1 MIPYSKLNS
10 HGNDFILVE
19 NDGTKPSLSI
29 DQIKYY
35 SKREVIGCDQFFI
48 INTSNIENIVCDV
61 FNQDGTKACQCG
73 NGLRATMLYLNKK
86 YNLKRARLVVCNQV
100 YQAEYDN
107 ELISVNM
114 GSPMYVDK
122 IDRLN
127 ESKYSIEKDGLVVT
141 LDELDSDLEFSF
153 IPLSI
158 GNDHCVVF
166 SPESINYKE
175 RISEIINEIYNGIMN
190 IGFIKNAANF
200 MSDDKTIL
208 DIMVNERGA
217 GYTDSC
223 GSGATAAAI
232 CMFKLYEL
240 SHESRVSRSMIRVK
254 QKGGILDIKKTYNP
268 DEFMLIGPSSFDG
281 EGELTSSGNRSHR
294 C

>member
-19 NDGTKPSLSI
+19 NDGTKPSLSV

-35 SKREVIGCDQFFI
+35 SKRDVIGCDQFFI

-127 ESKYSIEKDGLVVT
+127 ESKYSIEKDGLVVKV
-141 LDELDSDLEFSF
+141 DELDSDLEFSF

-190 IGFIKNAANF
+190 IGFIKNAADF

-240 SHESRVSRSMIRVK
+240 SHESRVTRSMIRVK

-281 EGELTSSGNRSHR
+281 EGALE
-294 C
+294 

>member
-190 IGFIKNAANF
+190 IGFIKNAADF

-240 SHESRVSRSMIRVK
+240 SHESRVTQSMIRVK

-281 EGELTSSGNRSHR
+281 EGALE
-294 C
+294 

>member
-19 NDGTKPSLSI
+19 NDGTKPSLSV

-35 SKREVIGCDQFFI
+35 SKRDVIGCDQFFI

-73 NGLRATMLYLNKK
+73 NGLRATMLYLNRK

-100 YQAEYDN
+100 YQAEFDN

-114 GSPMYVDK
+114 GSPTYVDN

-141 LDELDSDLEFSF
+141 LDELGSDLMFSF

-158 GNDHCVVF
+158 GNDHCIVF
-166 SPESINYKE
+166 SSESINHKE

-190 IGFIKNAANF
+190 IGFIKNAADF

-232 CMFKLYEL
+232 CMFKLFEL
-240 SHESRVSRSMIRVK
+240 SHESRVTQSMIRVK
-254 QKGGILDIKKTYNP
+254 QKGGILNIKKTYNP

-281 EGELTSSGNRSHR
+281 EGALE
-294 C
+294 

>member
-10 HGNDFILVE
+10 HGNDFILIE
-19 NDGTKPSLSI
+19 NDETKPSLTI

-190 IGFIKNAANF
+190 IGFIKNAADF

-240 SHESRVSRSMIRVK
+240 SHESRVTRSMIRVK
-254 QKGGILDIKKTYNP
+254 QKGGILEIKKTYNP

-281 EGELTSSGNRSHR
+281 EGALE
-294 C
+294 

>member
-175 RISEIINEIYNGIMN
+175 RISEIINEIYNCIMN
-190 IGFIKNAANF
+190 IGFIKNAADF

-240 SHESRVSRSMIRVK
+240 SHESRVTQSMIRVK

-281 EGELTSSGNRSHR
+281 EGALE
-294 C
+294 

>member
-19 NDGTKPSLSI
+19 SNGSQPSLSV

-35 SKREVIGCDQFFI
+35 SKRDVIGCDQFFI
-48 INTSNIENIVCDV
+48 VNTSNIENIVCDV

-100 YQAEYDN
+100 YQAEYNN

-114 GSPMYVDK
+114 GSPMYIDK

-127 ESKYSIEKDGLVVT
+127 ESKYSIEKDGLVIT
-141 LDELDSDLEFSF
+141 LDELDSDLKFSF

-175 RISEIINEIYNGIMN
+175 RISEIINEIYNGTMN
-190 IGFIKNAANF
+190 IGFIKNASDF

-240 SHESRVSRSMIRVK
+240 SHESRVTRSMIRVK

-268 DEFMLIGPSSFDG
+268 DEFMLIGPSTFDG
-281 EGELTSSGNRSHR
+281 EGALE
-294 C
+294 

>member
-19 NDGTKPSLSI
+19 NDGTKPSLSV

-35 SKREVIGCDQFFI
+35 SKRDVIGCDQFFI
-48 INTSNIENIVCDV
+48 VNTSNIENIVCDV

-127 ESKYSIEKDGLVVT
+127 ESKYSIEKDGLVVK
-141 LDELDSDLEFSF
+141 LNELDSDLEFSF
-153 IPLSI
+153 IPLTI

-190 IGFIKNAANF
+190 IGFIKNAADF

-240 SHESRVSRSMIRVK
+240 SHESRVTRSMIRVK

-281 EGELTSSGNRSHR
+281 EGALE
-294 C
+294 

>member
-19 NDGTKPSLSI
+19 NDGTKPSLSV

-114 GSPMYVDK
+114 GSPIYVDK
-122 IDRLN
+122 IDLLN
-127 ESKYSIEKDGLVVT
+127 ESKYSIENDGLVVT

-190 IGFIKNAANF
+190 IGFIKNAADF

-240 SHESRVSRSMIRVK
+240 SHESRVTQSMIRVK

-281 EGELTSSGNRSHR
+281 EGALE
-294 C
+294 

>member
-86 YNLKRARLVVCNQV
+86 YNLKKARLVVCNQV
-100 YQAEYDN
+100 YQAECEN

-141 LDELDSDLEFSF
+141 LDELDSDLKFSF

-190 IGFIKNAANF
+190 IGFIKNAADF

-240 SHESRVSRSMIRVK
+240 NHESRVAQSMIRVK

-281 EGELTSSGNRSHR
+281 EGALE
-294 C
+294 

>member
-19 NDGTKPSLSI
+19 NDGTKPSLSV

-86 YNLKRARLVVCNQV
+86 YNLKRARLVVCDQV

-190 IGFIKNAANF
+190 IGFIKNAADF

-240 SHESRVSRSMIRVK
+240 SHESRVTRSMIRVK

-281 EGELTSSGNRSHR
+281 EGALE
-294 C
+294 

>member
-19 NDGTKPSLSI
+19 NDGTKPSLSL

-35 SKREVIGCDQFFI
+35 SKRDVIGCDQFFI

-127 ESKYSIEKDGLVVT
+127 ESKYLIEKDGLVVT
-141 LDELDSDLEFSF
+141 LDEIDSDLEFSF

-175 RISEIINEIYNGIMN
+175 RISEIINEVYNGIMN
-190 IGFIKNAANF
+190 IGFIKNAADF

-208 DIMVNERGA
+208 DIIVNERGA

-240 SHESRVSRSMIRVK
+240 SHESRVTRSMIRVK

-281 EGELTSSGNRSHR
+281 EGALE
-294 C
+294 

>member
-19 NDGTKPSLSI
+19 NDGTKPSLSV
-29 DQIKYY
+29 DQIKYF
-35 SKREVIGCDQFFI
+35 SKRDVIGCDQFFI

-127 ESKYSIEKDGLVVT
+127 ESKYSIEKDGLVVK
-141 LDELDSDLEFSF
+141 LNELDSDLEFSF
-153 IPLSI
+153 IPLTI

-190 IGFIKNAANF
+190 IGFIKNAADF

-240 SHESRVSRSMIRVK
+240 SHESRVTRSVIRVK

-281 EGELTSSGNRSHR
+281 EGALE
-294 C
+294 

>member
-10 HGNDFILVE
+10 HGNDFILIE
-19 NDGTKPSLSI
+19 SNGSKPSLSI

-86 YNLKRARLVVCNQV
+86 YNLKRARLVVCDQV

-190 IGFIKNAANF
+190 IGFIKNAADF

-240 SHESRVSRSMIRVK
+240 SHESRVTRSMIRVK

-281 EGELTSSGNRSHR
+281 EGALE
-294 C
+294 

>member
-1 MIPYSKLNS
+1 M
-10 HGNDFILVE
+10 VE

-35 SKREVIGCDQFFI
+35 SKRDVIGCDQFFI

-107 ELISVNM
+107 ELITINM

-122 IDRLN
+122 IGRLN

-190 IGFIKNAANF
+190 IGFIKNAADF
-200 MSDDKTIL
+200 MSDDRTIL

-240 SHESRVSRSMIRVK
+240 SHESRVTRSMIRVK

-281 EGELTSSGNRSHR
+281 EGALE
-294 C
+294 

>member
-48 INTSNIENIVCDV
+48 INTSNLENIVCDV

-127 ESKYSIEKDGLVVT
+127 ESKYSIEKDGLVVK

-190 IGFIKNAANF
+190 IGFIKNAADF

-240 SHESRVSRSMIRVK
+240 SHESRVTRSMIRVK

-281 EGELTSSGNRSHR
+281 EGALE
-294 C
+294 

>member
-19 NDGTKPSLSI
+19 NDGTKPSLSV

-35 SKREVIGCDQFFI
+35 SKRDVIGCDQFFI

-86 YNLKRARLVVCNQV
+86 YNLKSARLVVCNQV

-175 RISEIINEIYNGIMN
+175 RISEIINEIYNGRMN
-190 IGFIKNAANF
+190 IGFIKNAADF

-240 SHESRVSRSMIRVK
+240 SHESRVTRSTIRVK
-254 QKGGILDIKKTYNP
+254 QKGGILDIKKIYNP
-268 DEFMLIGPSSFDG
+268 DEFMIIGPSSFDG
-281 EGELTSSGNRSHR
+281 EGALE
-294 C
+294 

>member
-158 GNDHCVVF
+158 GNDHCIVF

-190 IGFIKNAANF
+190 IGFIKNAADF

-240 SHESRVSRSMIRVK
+240 SHESRVTRSMIRVK

-281 EGELTSSGNRSHR
+281 EGALE
-294 C
+294 

>member
-86 YNLKRARLVVCNQV
+86 YNLKRARLVVCDQV

-190 IGFIKNAANF
+190 IGFIKNAADF

-208 DIMVNERGA
+208 DIVVNERGA

-240 SHESRVSRSMIRVK
+240 SHESRVTRSMIRVK

-281 EGELTSSGNRSHR
+281 EGALE
-294 C
+294 

>member
-19 NDGTKPSLSI
+19 NDGTKPSLSV

-35 SKREVIGCDQFFI
+35 SKRDVIGCDQFFI

-127 ESKYSIEKDGLVVT
+127 ESKYSIEKDGLVVK
-141 LDELDSDLEFSF
+141 LDELDSDLKFSF

-190 IGFIKNAANF
+190 IGFIKNAADF

-240 SHESRVSRSMIRVK
+240 SHESRVTRSMIRVK

-281 EGELTSSGNRSHR
+281 EGALE
-294 C
+294 

>member
-19 NDGTKPSLSI
+19 NDETKPSLSI

-35 SKREVIGCDQFFI
+35 SQREVIGCDQFFI

-141 LDELDSDLEFSF
+141 LEELDSDLEFSF

-190 IGFIKNAANF
+190 IGFIKNAADF

-240 SHESRVSRSMIRVK
+240 SHESRVTRSMIRVK

-281 EGELTSSGNRSHR
+281 EGALE
-294 C
+294 

>member
-86 YNLKRARLVVCNQV
+86 YNLKRARLIVCNQV

-190 IGFIKNAANF
+190 IGFIKNAADF
-200 MSDDKTIL
+200 MSDDKIIL

-240 SHESRVSRSMIRVK
+240 SHESRVTRSMIRVK

-268 DEFMLIGPSSFDG
+268 DEFVLIGPSSFDG
-281 EGELTSSGNRSHR
+281 EGALE
-294 C
+294 

>member
-19 NDGTKPSLSI
+19 NDGTTPSLSV

-35 SKREVIGCDQFFI
+35 SKRDVIGCDQFFI

-141 LDELDSDLEFSF
+141 LEELDSDLEFSF

-175 RISEIINEIYNGIMN
+175 RVSEIINEIYNGMMN
-190 IGFIKNAANF
+190 IGFIKNAADF

-240 SHESRVSRSMIRVK
+240 SHESRVTRSMIRVK

-281 EGELTSSGNRSHR
+281 EGALE
-294 C
+294 

>member
-19 NDGTKPSLSI
+19 NDGTKPSLSV

-35 SKREVIGCDQFFI
+35 SKRDVIGCDQFFI
-48 INTSNIENIVCDV
+48 VNTSNIENIVCDV

-190 IGFIKNAANF
+190 IGFIKNAADF

-240 SHESRVSRSMIRVK
+240 SHESRVTRSMIRVK

-281 EGELTSSGNRSHR
+281 EGALE
-294 C
+294 

>member
-86 YNLKRARLVVCNQV
+86 YNLKRASLIVCNQV

-114 GSPMYVDK
+114 GSPVYVDK

-141 LDELDSDLEFSF
+141 LVELDSDLKFSF

-190 IGFIKNAANF
+190 IGFIKNAADF

-240 SHESRVSRSMIRVK
+240 SHESRVTRSMIRVK

-281 EGELTSSGNRSHR
+281 EGALE
-294 C
+294 

>member
-48 INTSNIENIVCDV
+48 INTSNIENIVCEV

-86 YNLKRARLVVCNQV
+86 YNLRRARLVVCNQV

-122 IDRLN
+122 IDQLN

-153 IPLSI
+153 MPLSI

-190 IGFIKNAANF
+190 IGFIKNAADF

-240 SHESRVSRSMIRVK
+240 SHESRVTRSMIRVK

-281 EGELTSSGNRSHR
+281 EGALE
-294 C
+294 

>member
-19 NDGTKPSLSI
+19 NDGTKPSLSV

-35 SKREVIGCDQFFI
+35 SKRDVIGCDQFFI

-114 GSPMYVDK
+114 GSPMYLDK

-190 IGFIKNAANF
+190 IGFIKNAADF

-240 SHESRVSRSMIRVK
+240 SHESRVTRAMIRVK

-268 DEFMLIGPSSFDG
+268 DEFMLIGPSTFDG
-281 EGELTSSGNRSHR
+281 EGALE
-294 C
+294 

>member
-19 NDGTKPSLSI
+19 NDGTKPSLSV

-35 SKREVIGCDQFFI
+35 SKRDVIGCDQFFI
-48 INTSNIENIVCDV
+48 VNTSNIENIVCDV

-127 ESKYSIEKDGLVVT
+127 ESKYSIEKDGLVVK
-141 LDELDSDLEFSF
+141 LNELDSDLEFSF
-153 IPLSI
+153 IPLTI

-190 IGFIKNAANF
+190 IGFIKNAADF

-240 SHESRVSRSMIRVK
+240 SHESRVTRSVIRVK

-281 EGELTSSGNRSHR
+281 EGALE
-294 C
+294 

>member
-1 MIPYSKLNS
+1 
-10 HGNDFILVE
+10 
-19 NDGTKPSLSI
+19 
-29 DQIKYY
+29 
-35 SKREVIGCDQFFI
+35 
-48 INTSNIENIVCDV
+48 
-61 FNQDGTKACQCG
+61 
-73 NGLRATMLYLNKK
+73 MLYLNKK
-86 YNLKRARLVVCNQV
+86 YNLKRASLVVCNQV

-141 LDELDSDLEFSF
+141 LDELDSDLVFSF

-190 IGFIKNAANF
+190 IGFIKNAADF

-240 SHESRVSRSMIRVK
+240 SHESRVTRSMIRVK

-281 EGELTSSGNRSHR
+281 EGALE
-294 C
+294 

>member
-107 ELISVNM
+107 ELITINM

-190 IGFIKNAANF
+190 IGFIKNAADF

-240 SHESRVSRSMIRVK
+240 SHESRVTRSMIRVK

-268 DEFMLIGPSSFDG
+268 DEFILIGPSSFDG
-281 EGELTSSGNRSHR
+281 EGALE
-294 C
+294 

>member
-19 NDGTKPSLSI
+19 NDGTKPSLSV

-35 SKREVIGCDQFFI
+35 SKRDVIGCDQFFI

-86 YNLKRARLVVCNQV
+86 YNLKRARLVVCDQV

-190 IGFIKNAANF
+190 IGFIKNAADF

-254 QKGGILDIKKTYNP
+254 QKGGILDIKKNYNP

-281 EGELTSSGNRSHR
+281 EGALE
-294 C
+294 

>member
-48 INTSNIENIVCDV
+48 INTSNIDNIVCDV

-86 YNLKRARLVVCNQV
+86 YNLKRASLVVCNQV

-141 LDELDSDLEFSF
+141 LDELDSDLKFSF

-190 IGFIKNAANF
+190 IGFIKNAADF

-240 SHESRVSRSMIRVK
+240 SHESRVTRSMIRVK

-281 EGELTSSGNRSHR
+281 EGALE
-294 C
+294 

>member
-19 NDGTKPSLSI
+19 NDGTKPSLSV

-35 SKREVIGCDQFFI
+35 SKRDVIGCDQFFI
-48 INTSNIENIVCDV
+48 INTSNIDNIVCDV

-86 YNLKRARLVVCNQV
+86 YNLTRARLVVCDQV

-153 IPLSI
+153 MPLSI

-190 IGFIKNAANF
+190 IGFIKNAADF

-240 SHESRVSRSMIRVK
+240 SHESRVTRSMIRVK

-281 EGELTSSGNRSHR
+281 EGALE
-294 C
+294 

>member
-19 NDGTKPSLSI
+19 NDGTKPSLSV

-35 SKREVIGCDQFFI
+35 SKRDVIGCDQFFI

-127 ESKYSIEKDGLVVT
+127 KSKYSIEKDGLVVT
-141 LDELDSDLEFSF
+141 LDELESDLEFSF

-190 IGFIKNAANF
+190 IGFIKNAADF
-200 MSDDKTIL
+200 MSDDKTII

-240 SHESRVSRSMIRVK
+240 SHESRVTRSMIRVK

-281 EGELTSSGNRSHR
+281 EGALE
-294 C
+294 

>member
-190 IGFIKNAANF
+190 IGFIKNAADF

-240 SHESRVSRSMIRVK
+240 SHESRVTRSMIRVK

-281 EGELTSSGNRSHR
+281 EGELE
-294 C
+294 

>member
-35 SKREVIGCDQFFI
+35 SKRDVIGCDQFFI

-100 YQAEYDN
+100 YQAECNN
-107 ELISVNM
+107 ESISVNM
-114 GSPMYVDK
+114 GSPMYVHK

-127 ESKYSIEKDGLVVT
+127 ENKYSIEKDGLVVM
-141 LDELDSDLEFSF
+141 LDELDSDLKFSF

-166 SPESINYKE
+166 SSEAINYKE

-190 IGFIKNAANF
+190 IGFIKNAADF

-208 DIMVNERGA
+208 DIIVNERGA

-240 SHESRVSRSMIRVK
+240 RHESRVTRSMIRVK
-254 QKGGILDIKKTYNP
+254 QKGGTLDIRKTYNP
-268 DEFMLIGPSSFDG
+268 DEFILIGPSSFDG
-281 EGELTSSGNRSHR
+281 EGALE
-294 C
+294 

>member
-48 INTSNIENIVCDV
+48 INTSNIDNIVCDV

-190 IGFIKNAANF
+190 IGFIKNAADF

-240 SHESRVSRSMIRVK
+240 RHESRVTRSMIRVK
-254 QKGGILDIKKTYNP
+254 QKGGTLDIRKTYNP
-268 DEFMLIGPSSFDG
+268 DEFILIGPSSFDG
-281 EGELTSSGNRSHR
+281 EGALE
-294 C
+294 

>member
-86 YNLKRARLVVCNQV
+86 YNLKRARLIVCNQV

-175 RISEIINEIYNGIMN
+175 RISEIINEIYNGKMN
-190 IGFIKNAANF
+190 IGFIKNAADF
-200 MSDDKTIL
+200 MSDDKIIL

-240 SHESRVSRSMIRVK
+240 SHESRVTRSMIRVK

-268 DEFMLIGPSSFDG
+268 DEFVLIGPSSFDG
-281 EGELTSSGNRSHR
+281 EGALE
-294 C
+294 